1 MSVWL
6 AVFPY
11 AVRYNKIAYVDTL
24 ISDFATSLQVLILNT
39 IPSRWQAVHP
49 FDGPSSG
56 YDVSD
61 WESENKLI
69 DSLPPAPWD
78 ESQLQFQVVGV
89 W

>member
-1 MSVWL
+1 M
-6 AVFPY
+6 
-11 AVRYNKIAYVDTL
+11 RYNKIAHVDTL
-24 ISDFATSLQVLILNT
+24 ISDFAMSLQVLILNT
-39 IPSRWQAVHP
+39 IPSWWQAVHP

-61 WESENKLI
+61 WASENKLI
-69 DSLPPAPWD
+69 DSLPPAPLD